1 MSTKPVEQGAG
12 PEIPVKDFA
21 SSNCGQY
28 AGTATGDLPIDCLM
42 SINGSV
48 DLSNCVVGPSG
59 AYVQSIQ
66 YKSRGGIRHGE
77 IIVYGA
83 GPSGTG
89 SGRLHLVFES
99 SAGEE
104 HTLSL
109 FSSSP
114 GEHTDRFEDT
124 SDLVSV
130 SWYHS

>member
-1 MSTKPVEQGAG
+1 MSTKPVEQVAG
-12 PEIPVKDFA
+12 PEIPVANFT
-21 SSNCGQY
+21 SSDCGQDS
-28 AGTATGDLPIDCLM
+28 GTATGDLPIDYQM
-42 SINGSV
+42 SINGDT
-48 DLSNCVVGPSG
+48 DLSNCIVGPSG
-59 AYVQSIQ
+59 AYVQSIH

-77 IIVYGA
+77 VIVYGA

-99 SAGEE
+99 AGGEQ

-124 SDLVSV
+124 TDLVSV
-130 SWYHS
+130 RWYH